1 MMQKYRPMAAPFAER
16 GLPTRRITFFSG
28 GVMEFWTEPQ
38 MASIHKMLN
47 PRSIAIVGATPRMQY
62 GGRFLAAALKA
73 NDRVRV
79 YAVNPRYDEIMGEK
93 SYPSVTS
100 LPEAPD
106 VVAVVV
112 RYDQVLDVLQES
124 HRKGAGSAI
133 VISAGFAERD
143 VDDRRDLQGKLG
155 EFARASGM
163 RISGP
168 NCLGLANVKHDIWAT
183 SSSRGASGLTGP
195 IGLVCQSGATAF
207 GPFLVRAVENGIGFS
222 YIISTGN
229 EADLDFTDFARYLLD
244 DPDTRVIAGFV
255 EGFKR
260 ADKFLEVAK
269 LAADRGKPIVLIKIG
284 RSELGARAARSHTAA
299 LTGTD
304 ARYDAIF
311 AQYGV
316 IRVQD
321 YDELIEVAHLL
332 AHTPKPGVPGIAVVS
347 HSGGISS
354 LTADMCGQAGLDL
367 PPLGP
372 EARDGINGIL
382 KGFGWAANPADVTSF
397 ANSES
402 FPQIM
407 EHMINDPR
415 MGTLVVASA
424 GADSQAQQVISQ
436 RDRTD
441 KGVVFLWTG
450 SRDDKAGLAQLKH
463 ARIPI
468 FYTPDKLAR
477 GLQSRLAYHTWRER
491 RLADG
496 FATASSRTS
505 PQDEAIAQAL
515 GLGRPTLSESESKQL
530 LAAWGV
536 GSAREHRVPSA
547 EAAVEAAEQLGF
559 PVALKADSPDILH
572 KTEAGVVRLNLG
584 DAAQVRTAYAEILA
598 NAKAYLSTLPLDG
611 GGLGGG
617 DRAGGNPL
625 GNRAANA
632 PPPRPSPI
640 KGEGV
645 DAAANAIAPQARI
658 TGVSVQEMVG
668 EGVEVIVGVSCDPQ
682 LGPVLLFGSG
692 GVMVEVYNDVAL
704 RRCPITRS
712 EAQAMIAD
720 VKGARLLRGFRGRPA
735 ADIEAL
741 KDTLVRV
748 SHLAM
753 HMEGQLA
760 ELDINPLMVLPS
772 GQGVKAVD
780 ALVVLRGT

>member
-1 MMQKYRPMAAPFAER
+1 
-16 GLPTRRITFFSG
+16 
-28 GVMEFWTEPQ
+28 MEFWSEPQ
-38 MASIHKMLN
+38 MASIDKMLN

-73 NDRVRV
+73 KDRVRIF
-79 YAVNPRYDEIMGEK
+79 AVNPRYDEIMGEK
-93 SYPSVTS
+93 SYPSVTD

-106 VVAVVV
+106 LVAVVV
-112 RYDQVLDVLQES
+112 PWDQVLGVLQES
-124 HRKGAGSAI
+124 QRKGAGSAI

-143 VDDRRDLQGKLG
+143 ADDRRDLQGKLG
-155 EFARASGM
+155 EFARSSGM

-168 NCLGLANVKHDIWAT
+168 NCLGLANVKDDIWAT
-183 SSSRGASGLTGP
+183 ASSRGAEGLTGP

-269 LAADRGKPIVLIKIG
+269 LAAERGKPIVLIKIG

-299 LTGTD
+299 LTGMD
-304 ARYDAIF
+304 ARYDAVF

-321 YDELIEVAHLL
+321 YDELLEVSHLL
-332 AHTPKPGVPGIAVVS
+332 AHTPKPGVPGLAVVS

-367 PPLGP
+367 PVLG
-372 EARDGINGIL
+372 EAARDGINAIL
-382 KGFGWAANPADVTSF
+382 KGFGWAANPADVTGF

-407 EHMINDPR
+407 EHMIADPR

-436 RDRTD
+436 RERTD

-450 SRDDKAGLAQLKH
+450 SRDAKPGLAQLKT

-496 FATASSRTS
+496 FATAPPRTAA
-505 PQDEAIAQAL
+505 QDAAIAQAL
-515 GLGRPTLSESESKQL
+515 GRGRPTLSESESKQL

-536 GSAREHRVPSA
+536 ASAHEHLANSA
-547 EAAVEAAEQLGF
+547 EEAVAAAERLGF
-559 PVALKADSPDILH
+559 PVALKVDSPDILH
-572 KTEAGVVRLNLG
+572 KTEAGVVRLNLA
-584 DAAQVRTAYAEILA
+584 DAAQVRAAYAAIMA
-598 NAKAYLSTLPLDG
+598 NANAHAPEARRIVGSDG
-611 GGLGGG
+611 ATPTVIAGLGPAIHEIPGSIPG
-617 DRAGGNPL
+617 MTTLQEGSRADQYGL
-625 GNRAANA
+625 
-632 PPPRPSPI
+632 
-640 KGEGV
+640 
-645 DAAANAIAPQARI
+645 RI
-658 TGVSVQEMVG
+658 NGVSVQEMVRD
-668 EGVEVIVGVSCDPQ
+668 GVEIIVGVSCDPQ

-704 RRCPITRS
+704 RRCPITRP
-712 EAQAMIAD
+712 EAQTMIAQ
-720 VKGARLLRGFRGRPA
+720 VKGARLLQGFRGRPP
-735 ADIEAL
+735 ADIDAL
-741 KDTLVRV
+741 ADTLVRI

-753 HMEGQLA
+753 HLEGHLA
-760 ELDINPLMVLPS
+760 ELDINPLMVLPW
-772 GQGVKAVD
+772 GQGVKAAD
-780 ALVVLRGT
+780 ALVVLRGA

>member
-1 MMQKYRPMAAPFAER
+1 MD
-16 GLPTRRITFFSG
+16 
-28 GVMEFWTEPQ
+28 FWTEPQ

-73 NDRVRV
+73 KDRVRV
-79 YAVNPRYDEIMGEK
+79 YSVNPRYDDIMGVK
-93 SYPSVTS
+93 SYPSVTD

-112 RYDQVLDVLQES
+112 PWDQVLDVLHES

-133 VISAGFAERD
+133 VISAGFAERG
-143 VDDRRDLQGKLG
+143 VDDRRDLQRELG
-155 EFARASGM
+155 EFASASSM

-168 NCLGLANVKHDIWAT
+168 NCLGLANVKDDIWAT

-195 IGLVCQSGATAF
+195 IGLVCQTGATAF

-222 YIISTGN
+222 YIMSTGKQ
-229 EADLDFTDFARYLLD
+229 ADLNFSDFARYLLD
-244 DPDTRVIAGFV
+244 DPDTRIIAGFV

-260 ADKFLEVAK
+260 ADKFLEVAR
-269 LAADRGKPIVLIKIG
+269 LAAERGKPIVLIKIG
-284 RSELGARAARSHTAA
+284 RSELGARAAQSHTAA
-299 LTGTD
+299 LTGED

-321 YDELIEVAHLL
+321 YDELLEVSHLL
-332 AHTPKPGVPGIAVVS
+332 AYTPKPVVPGIAVVS

-354 LTADMCGQAGLDL
+354 LTADMCGHAGLDL
-367 PPLGP
+367 PVLG
-372 EARDGINGIL
+372 EAARDGINGIL
-382 KGFGWAANPADVTSF
+382 KGFGWAANPADVTGF

-407 EHMINDPR
+407 EHMVNDPR
-415 MGTLVVASA
+415 MGTLVVATA
-424 GADSQAQQVISQ
+424 GAGTQAQQGLAQ

-450 SRDDKAGLAQLKH
+450 SRDAKSGLAQLKY

-477 GLQSRLAYHTWRER
+477 GLQSRLWYHTWRER

-496 FATASSRTS
+496 FATAPPRTAA
-505 PQDEAIAQAL
+505 QDQAIARAL
-515 GLGRPTLSESESKQL
+515 ALGRPTLSESESKVL

-536 GSAREHRVPSA
+536 ASAREHRANSA
-547 EAAVEAAEQLGF
+547 EAAVAAAEQLGF
-559 PVALKADSPDILH
+559 PVALKVDSPDLPH
-572 KTEAGVVRLNLG
+572 KTEAGVVRLNLR

-598 NAKAYLSTLPLDG
+598 SAKAY
-611 GGLGGG
+611 
-617 DRAGGNPL
+617 
-625 GNRAANA
+625 
-632 PPPRPSPI
+632 
-640 KGEGV
+640 
-645 DAAANAIAPQARI
+645 APQARI

-668 EGVEVIVGVSCDPQ
+668 DGVEVIVGVSCDPQ

-692 GVMVEVYNDVAL
+692 GVMVGGDKDVAV
-704 RRCPITRS
+704 RRWP
-712 EAQAMIAD
+712 
-720 VKGARLLRGFRGRPA
+720 
-735 ADIEAL
+735 
-741 KDTLVRV
+741 DTG
-748 SHLAM
+748 S
-753 HMEGQLA
+753 
-760 ELDINPLMVLPS
+760 
-772 GQGVKAVD
+772 QG
-780 ALVVLRGT
+780 

>member
-1 MMQKYRPMAAPFAER
+1 
-16 GLPTRRITFFSG
+16 
-28 GVMEFWTEPQ
+28 MEFWTEPQ

-73 NDRVRV
+73 KDPVRV

-93 SYPSVTS
+93 SYPSVTD

-106 VVAVVV
+106 LVGIVVP
-112 RYDQVLDVLQES
+112 YDQVLDVLQES

-133 VISAGFAERD
+133 VISAGFAERG
-143 VDDRRDLQGKLG
+143 VDERRELQGELG
-155 EFARASGM
+155 AFASTSGM

-168 NCLGLANVKHDIWAT
+168 NCLGLANVKDDIWAT
-183 SSSRGASGLTGP
+183 SSSRGASGLAGP
-195 IGLVCQSGATAF
+195 VGLVCQSGATAF

-229 EADLDFTDFARYLLD
+229 EADLDSTDFARYLLD

-269 LAADRGKPIVLIKIG
+269 LAAERGKPIVLIKIG

-299 LTGTD
+299 LTGAD

-321 YDELIEVAHLL
+321 YDELLEVAHLL

-367 PPLGP
+367 PPLGDA
-372 EARDGINGIL
+372 ARDGINGIL
-382 KGFGWAANPADVTSF
+382 KGFGWAANPADVTGF

-424 GADSQAQQVISQ
+424 GADAQAQQVISQ

-450 SRDDKAGLAQLKH
+450 SRDAKPCLAQLKS

-477 GLQSRLAYHTWRER
+477 GLQSRLAYHTLRER

-496 FATASSRTS
+496 FATAPRTA

-536 GSAREHRVPSA
+536 GSAREHLATSA
-547 EAAVEAAEQLGF
+547 EAAVAAAERLGF

-598 NAKAYLSTLPLDG
+598 NAKAY
-611 GGLGGG
+611 
-617 DRAGGNPL
+617 
-625 GNRAANA
+625 
-632 PPPRPSPI
+632 
-640 KGEGV
+640 
-645 DAAANAIAPQARI
+645 APQARI

-692 GVMVEVYNDVAL
+692 GGMGQGYNDVGL
-704 RRCPITRS
+704 
-712 EAQAMIAD
+712 
-720 VKGARLLRGFRGRPA
+720 
-735 ADIEAL
+735 
-741 KDTLVRV
+741 
-748 SHLAM
+748 
-753 HMEGQLA
+753 
-760 ELDINPLMVLPS
+760 
-772 GQGVKAVD
+772 
-780 ALVVLRGT
+780 

>member
-1 MMQKYRPMAAPFAER
+1 
-16 GLPTRRITFFSG
+16 
-28 GVMEFWTEPQ
+28 MEFWTEPK

-73 NDRVRV
+73 KDRVRV
-79 YAVNPRYDEIMGEK
+79 YAVNPRYDEIMGVN

-112 RYDQVLDVLQES
+112 PWDQVLDVLEES

-133 VISAGFAERD
+133 VISAGFAERG
-143 VDDRRDLQGKLG
+143 VDDRRDLQGELG
-155 EFARASGM
+155 AFASTSGM

-168 NCLGLANVKHDIWAT
+168 NCLGLANVKDDIWAT
-183 SSSRGASGLTGP
+183 ASSRGAEGLTGP

-255 EGFKR
+255 EGFKD

-269 LAADRGKPIVLIKIG
+269 LAAERGKPIVLIKIG
-284 RSELGARAARSHTAA
+284 RSELGARAAQSHTAA
-299 LTGTD
+299 LTGAD
-304 ARYDAIF
+304 SRYDAIF

-321 YDELIEVAHLL
+321 YDELLEVAHLM

-354 LTADMCGQAGLDL
+354 LTADMCGEAGLDL
-367 PPLGP
+367 PTLGD

-382 KGFGWAANPADVTSF
+382 KGFGWAANPADVTGF

-407 EHMINDPR
+407 EHMINDPQ

-424 GADSQAQQVISQ
+424 GADAQARQVISQ

-450 SRDDKAGLAQLKH
+450 SRDAKAGLAQLKH

-496 FATASSRTS
+496 FATAPPRTAA
-505 PQDEAIAQAL
+505 QDEAIAQAL
-515 GLGRPTLSESESKQL
+515 GLGRATLSESESKEL

-536 GSAREHRVPSA
+536 ASAREHRANSA
-547 EAAVEAAEQLGF
+547 EAAVAAAEQLGF
-559 PVALKADSPDILH
+559 PVALKLDSPDILH
-572 KTEAGVVRLNLG
+572 KTEAGVVRLNLR

-598 NAKAYLSTLPLDG
+598 NAHSYAFKALPLQG

-617 DRAGGNPL
+617 DAAARSAAQ
-625 GNRAANA
+625 AANS
-632 PPPRPSPI
+632 PPPRPPDQVRGRLSPI
-640 KGEGV
+640 EGEGV
-645 DAAANAIAPQARI
+645 DPANATASQARI

-668 EGVEVIVGVSCDPQ
+668 DAVEVIIGVNCDPQ

-704 RRCPITRS
+704 RRCPITRA
-712 EAQAMIAD
+712 EAEAMIAE
-720 VKGARLLRGFRGRPA
+720 VKGARLLQGFRGRPA
-735 ADIEAL
+735 ADLDAL
-741 KDTLVRV
+741 ADTLVRV

-753 HMEGQLA
+753 HLEGHLA

-780 ALVVLRGT
+780 ALFVFRGT

>member
-1 MMQKYRPMAAPFAER
+1 
-16 GLPTRRITFFSG
+16 
-28 GVMEFWTEPQ
+28 MEFWTEPQ

-73 NDRVRV
+73 KDRIRV
-79 YAVNPRYDEIMGEK
+79 YAVNPRYDEIMGVK
-93 SYPSVTS
+93 SYPSVTD

-112 RYDQVLDVLQES
+112 PWDQVLDVLQES

-133 VISAGFAERD
+133 VISAGFAERG
-143 VDDRRDLQGKLG
+143 VDDRRDLQGELG
-155 EFARASGM
+155 AFARTSGM

-183 SSSRGASGLTGP
+183 ASSRGAEGLTGP

-255 EGFKR
+255 EGFKD
-260 ADKFLEVAK
+260 AEKFLEVAK
-269 LAADRGKPIVLIKIG
+269 LAAERGKPIVLIKIG
-284 RSELGARAARSHTAA
+284 RSELGARAAQSHTAA
-299 LTGTD
+299 LTGADT
-304 ARYDAIF
+304 RYDAIF

-321 YDELIEVAHLL
+321 YDELLETAHLL

-367 PPLGP
+367 PLLGE
-372 EARDGINGIL
+372 EARGGINGIL
-382 KGFGWAANPADVTSF
+382 KGFGWAANPADVTGF

-407 EHMINDPR
+407 EHMINDPG

-424 GADSQAQQVISQ
+424 GADAQAQQVISQ

-450 SRDDKAGLAQLKH
+450 SRDAKAGLAQLKH

-496 FATASSRTS
+496 FATAPPRTP
-505 PQDEAIAQAL
+505 PQDAAIAQAL
-515 GLGRPTLSESESKQL
+515 GLGRPALSESESKQL

-536 GSAREHRVPSA
+536 RSARECRVNSA
-547 EAAVEAAEQLGF
+547 EAAVAAAEQLGF
-559 PVALKADSPDILH
+559 SVALKVDSPDIPH
-572 KTEAGVVRLNLG
+572 KTEAGVVRLNLR

-598 NAKAYLSTLPLDG
+598 SAKAY
-611 GGLGGG
+611 
-617 DRAGGNPL
+617 
-625 GNRAANA
+625 A
-632 PPPRPSPI
+632 PEAQI
-640 KGEGV
+640 
-645 DAAANAIAPQARI
+645 I
-658 TGVSVQEMVG
+658 GVSVQEMVG
-668 EGVEVIVGVSCDPQ
+668 EGIEVIIGVSCDPQ

-704 RRCPITRS
+704 RCCPITRS
-712 EAQAMIAD
+712 EAQAMIAE
-720 VKGARLLRGFRGRPA
+720 VKGARLLQGFRGRPA
-735 ADIEAL
+735 ADLEAL
-741 KDTLVRV
+741 EDTLVRV

-753 HMEGQLA
+753 HLEGHLA

>member
-1 MMQKYRPMAAPFAER
+1 M
-16 GLPTRRITFFSG
+16 
-28 GVMEFWTEPQ
+28 GV
-38 MASIHKMLN
+38 
-47 PRSIAIVGATPRMQY
+47 
-62 GGRFLAAALKA
+62 
-73 NDRVRV
+73 
-79 YAVNPRYDEIMGEK
+79 K
-93 SYPSVTS
+93 SYPSVTD

-106 VVAVVV
+106 VVGVVV
-112 RYDQVLDVLQES
+112 PWDQVLDVLRES
-124 HRKGAGSAI
+124 HRKGTGSAI
-133 VISAGFAERD
+133 VISAGFAERG
-143 VDDRRDLQGKLG
+143 VDERRDLQGELG
-155 EFARASGM
+155 AFASTSGM

-183 SSSRGASGLTGP
+183 ASSRGASGLTGP

-255 EGFKR
+255 EGFKE

-269 LAADRGKPIVLIKIG
+269 LAAERGKPIVLIKIG
-284 RSELGARAARSHTAA
+284 RSEMGARAARSHTAA
-299 LTGTD
+299 LTGAD

-321 YDELIEVAHLL
+321 YDELLETAHLL
-332 AHTPKPGVPGIAVVS
+332 AHTPKPLVPGIAVVS

-367 PPLGP
+367 PLLGD

-382 KGFGWAANPADVTSF
+382 KGFGWAANPADVTGF

-407 EHMINDPR
+407 EHMIKDPR

-424 GADSQAQQVISQ
+424 GADTQAQQVISQ

-450 SRDDKAGLAQLKH
+450 SRDTKAGLAQLKH
-463 ARIPI
+463 AQIPI

-477 GLQSRLAYHTWRER
+477 GLHSRLAYHTWRER

-496 FATASSRTS
+496 FATAPPRTA

-530 LAAWGV
+530 LAAWSV
-536 GSAREHRVPSA
+536 RSAREHRANSA
-547 EAAVEAAEQLGF
+547 QAAVAAAEQLGF
-559 PVALKADSPDILH
+559 PVALKVDSPDIPH

-598 NAKAYLSTLPLDG
+598 SASAYLSALPLDG
-611 GGLGGG
+611 VGGG
-617 DRAGGNPL
+617 DRAGGNPST
-625 GNRAANA
+625 
-632 PPPRPSPI
+632 PSPLT
-640 KGEGV
+640 GEGWGGGEF
-645 DAAANAIAPQARI
+645 AARSPSGQARI

-668 EGVEVIVGVSCDPQ
+668 DGVEVIIGVSCDPQ

-692 GVMVEVYNDVAL
+692 GVMVEVYNNVAL

-712 EAQAMIAD
+712 EAQAMIAE
-720 VKGARLLRGFRGRPA
+720 VKGARLLQGFRGRPA
-735 ADIEAL
+735 ADLEAL
-741 KDTLVRV
+741 EDTLVRV
-748 SHLAM
+748 SYLAM
-753 HMEGQLA
+753 HLEGHLA
-760 ELDINPLMVLPS
+760 ELDINPLMVRPS

-780 ALVVLRGT
+780 AFVVFRSA

>member
-1 MMQKYRPMAAPFAER
+1 
-16 GLPTRRITFFSG
+16 
-28 GVMEFWTEPQ
+28 MEFWTEPQ
-38 MASIHKMLN
+38 MASIRKMLN

-73 NDRVRV
+73 KDRVRV
-79 YAVNPRYDEIMGEK
+79 YAVNPRYDEIMGVQ
-93 SYPSVTS
+93 SYPDVTS

-106 VVAVVV
+106 VVGIVVP
-112 RYDQVLDVLQES
+112 YDQVLDVLEES

-133 VISAGFAERD
+133 VISAGFAERG
-143 VDDRRDLQGKLG
+143 VDDRRDLQRELG
-155 EFARASGM
+155 AFASTSGM

-168 NCLGLANVKHDIWAT
+168 NCLGLANVKDDIWAT
-183 SSSRGASGLTGP
+183 ASSRGASGLTGP

-255 EGFKR
+255 EGFKE

-269 LAADRGKPIVLIKIG
+269 LAAERGKPIVLIKIG

-299 LTGTD
+299 LTGAD

-321 YDELIEVAHLL
+321 YDELLETAHLL
-332 AHTPKPGVPGIAVVS
+332 AHTPKPEVPSIAVVS

-372 EARDGINGIL
+372 EARDGINAIL
-382 KGFGWAANPADVTSF
+382 KGFGWAANPADVTGF

-424 GADSQAQQVISQ
+424 GADAQAQQVIKE
-436 RDRTD
+436 RDRTG

-450 SRDDKAGLAQLKH
+450 SRDAKVGLAQLKE

-477 GLQSRLAYHTWRER
+477 GLQSRLAYHAWREG

-496 FATASSRTS
+496 FATAPPRTAA
-505 PQDEAIAQAL
+505 QDQAIARAL
-515 GLGRPTLSESESKQL
+515 ALGRPTLSESESKEL

-536 GSAREHRVPSA
+536 ASAREHRANSA
-547 EAAVEAAEQLGF
+547 EAAVAAAEQLGF
-559 PVALKADSPDILH
+559 PVALKVDSPDIPH

-584 DAAQVRTAYAEILA
+584 DAAQLRTAYAEILA
-598 NAKAYLSTLPLDG
+598 NAETYLNALPLDG
-611 GGLGGG
+611 GGFGGG
-617 DRAGGNPL
+617 DRAGVGRLDHAGGNPS
-625 GNRAANA
+625 GQRAANS
-632 PPPRPSPI
+632 PPPLPSSI
-640 KGEGV
+640 TREGA
-645 DAAANAIAPQARI
+645 DAANAVGPQARI
-658 TGVSVQEMVG
+658 TGVSVQEMVRD
-668 EGVEVIVGVSCDPQ
+668 GVEVIIGVNCDPQ

-712 EAQAMIAD
+712 EAQAMIAE
-720 VKGARLLRGFRGRPA
+720 VKGARLLRGFRGQPA
-735 ADIEAL
+735 ADLEAL
-741 KDTLVRV
+741 ADTLVRV

-753 HMEGQLA
+753 HLERHLA
-760 ELDINPLMVLPS
+760 ELDINPLMVLPR

-780 ALVVLRGT
+780 ALVVFHGA